1 MADYFDTIND
11 KSELQQLFGDF
22 NIDELCLVDNT
33 VSINQEYSTKV
44 NTNHNNDTLQSLTE
58 RFTTEY
64 DNISNDLRH
73 DIQLGSKMFKPIFTE
88 DFWYDDLIEKTTVST
103 RNTLSMKKLII
114 STLNMTVELDIF
126 KYFCND
132 NFIDFDDSLK
142 RKCLNILFVYPE
154 YRLLCISP
162 NTVAVNKCINT
173 QIQSS
178 VKSTDVK
185 MTTLALFRTYY
196 LRYLKILITDTSC
209 NDFIN
214 YVNSLSIKQQII
226 VYEFCVIMIYG
237 LIPKN
242 YLCTE
247 CIDCRGC
254 VYCRE
259 CIDCDL
265 CINCVKCSGNIFTI
279 H

>member
-1 MADYFDTIND
+1 MADYFDTIDD

-22 NIDELCLVDNT
+22 NINELCLVDNT
-33 VSINQEYSTKV
+33 VSINQEHSTDC
-44 NTNHNNDTLQSLTE
+44 NNDTLQSLTE

-64 DNISNDLRH
+64 DNISNDLSH

-88 DFWYDDLIEKTTVST
+88 DFWYDDLIKKSSVST
-103 RNTLSMKKLII
+103 RNTLSMKNLII
-114 STLNMTVELDIF
+114 STLSITTELDIF
-126 KYFCND
+126 KYFCYD
-132 NFIDFDDSLK
+132 NFIDFNDSLK

-162 NTVAVNKCINT
+162 STVAININANKFTNT

-196 LRYLKILITDTSC
+196 LRYLKILIMDTSC
-209 NDFIN
+209 IDFIN
-214 YVNSLSIKQQII
+214 YVNSLTIKQQII

-247 CIDCRGC
+247 CINCRGC

-265 CINCVKCSGNIFTI
+265 CTNCVKCDGNIFTI